1 MNYTVAKAVLAE
13 VDPLAVA
20 TARVLA
26 GMLVFGVCLLA
37 LDGVAGFGWTHL
49 RRGLPLGLLGIF
61 ANQVLFIEGLERT
74 TPAHSAILIALL
86 PIHVLIIGALTGA
99 EKITARKTIGVAI
112 AFAGVVLVAS
122 EQGLRLRGGTLAG
135 DLLTLAAGVAF
146 AGYTVAGRSAVRDL
160 GPIRTTG
167 LAFLG
172 GGAAVLLIGT
182 PATLRQDWAGLS
194 PAAWG
199 GLAYILL
206 IATVGAYILY
216 YMAIDRL
223 EPSKVAA
230 YTYFQ
235 PLVGAALAY
244 ALRAEPPTA
253 RFVAGGVLILAGVV
267 VAERG

>member
-1 MNYTVAKAVLAE
+1 MNYTVAKAVLRE

-20 TARVLA
+20 SARVVA
-26 GMLVFGVCLLA
+26 GMLVFGVCLLVM
-37 LDGVAGFGWTHL
+37 DGAAGFAPARL
-49 RRGLPLGLLGIF
+49 KRGLPLGLLGIF
-61 ANQVLFIEGLERT
+61 ANQVLFIEGLQRT
-74 TPAHSAILIALL
+74 TPSHSAILIALL

-99 EKITARKTIGVAI
+99 ERITRAKMLGVGI

-122 EQGLRLRGGTLAG
+122 EQGLTLHGGTLAG
-135 DLLTLAAGVAF
+135 DLITLAAGVAF
-146 AGYTVAGRSAVRDL
+146 ACYTVAGRSVVRDL
-160 GPIRTTG
+160 GPLRTTS

-172 GGAAVLLIGT
+172 GGAAVLLVGAPT
-182 PATLRQDWAGLS
+182 ALRQDWAGLS
-194 PAAWG
+194 GPAWA
-199 GLAYILL
+199 GLLYVLF

-216 YMAIDRL
+216 YMAIERL
-223 EPSKVAA
+223 DPSKVAA

>member
-37 LDGVAGFGWTHL
+37 LDGIAGFGWARL

-122 EQGLRLRGGTLAG
+122 EQGLSLHGGTLAG
-135 DLLTLAAGVAF
+135 DLLTLVAGVAF

-199 GLAYILL
+199 GLAYVLL

-216 YMAIDRL
+216 YMAIARL

-253 RFVAGGVLILAGVV
+253 RFVAGGALILAGVV